1 MNDGPSAWMKARPRF
16 ASDILAR
23 RVVLRGVP
31 EMVLQDPATGRH
43 WRSSI
48 ALYRLARLLDGRR
61 TVGEAMRL
69 SGIEEGSAEART
81 LLDGLSGML
90 SSGLLRLAGLQ
101 RSNAK
106 RTTAEFV
113 RPLLQRIVFARIAMG
128 NLAPVVP
135 IAMRSFGWL
144 YTRGGTILLIALVT
158 LAAWAC
164 AGEVPSIKAQLERL
178 SDISAKNILFGW
190 AMFATAKMLHE
201 IGHAVAARR
210 AGAAEGLDFVN
221 FRWGI
226 SFMFLLPTPYV
237 DVSSAWLLENR
248 WRRAQVGLAGIEVD
262 LFVAAIAALVWVEIG
277 EGFLA
282 DRLFEVVL
290 LCGASSLLFNA
301 NPLVRLDGYY
311 VLSDLIGIPN
321 LQTRGWAAL
330 RNLALFP
337 LGLGTAPARAS
348 DLGLALYS
356 AASWAWRWSVFAA
369 IFWIASGISPNLGY
383 AFATVIG
390 ILYLGIPI
398 ARGIGRWMSL
408 ARNAPVRSAVAPLVL
423 GTVAAALFLVPVP
436 VHVVAEGIA
445 WNEGV
450 TWVYAPSDGIVRTV
464 ARAGSTGATIVEMD
478 NPELRRT
485 LTQLRAEAEALD
497 IEARRARASEQ
508 RKADALRDRQRAVAA
523 QIAAVEDEVTT
534 WSVVAPPRAVWHPLR
549 AEALTAA
556 WIRRDDQRPL
566 GVTVAD
572 GPIMLRVV
580 LDQWDGPAVLSALA
594 AAPDR
599 EIPVRRRG
607 DTAAGLHAVLLQSP
621 EQARD
626 EIPSPAL
633 LLPAGGQIPVRVDSR
648 GTLRP
653 AGRVFEVR
661 LALSGEPPDPPLR
674 HGARI
679 EASIRLADAS
689 VAAIAW
695 RRLRQALQRHLNL

>member
-101 RSNAK
+101 RSNGK

-348 DLGLALYS
+348 DLGLRAL
-356 AASWAWRWSVFAA
+356 
-369 IFWIASGISPNLGY
+369 LGR
-383 AFATVIG
+383 V
-390 ILYLGIPI
+390 LGMALERLRRDLLDRQRHLAEPRLRFRDCHRHPLSRDPDRPRHRAMDVPRPGMLPCG
-398 ARGIGRWMSL
+398 AR
-408 ARNAPVRSAVAPLVL
+408 VAPLVL
-423 GTVAAALFLVPVP
+423 GTVAAALLSSSRCRFTSSQK
-436 VHVVAEGIA
+436 ASS

-464 ARAGSTGATIVEMD
+464 ARAGSS
-478 NPELRRT
+478 RRH
-485 LTQLRAEAEALD
+485 
-497 IEARRARASEQ
+497 
-508 RKADALRDRQRAVAA
+508 DR
-523 QIAAVEDEVTT
+523 
-534 WSVVAPPRAVWHPLR
+534 
-549 AEALTAA
+549 
-556 WIRRDDQRPL
+556 
-566 GVTVAD
+566 
-572 GPIMLRVV
+572 
-580 LDQWDGPAVLSALA
+580 
-594 AAPDR
+594 
-599 EIPVRRRG
+599 
-607 DTAAGLHAVLLQSP
+607 
-621 EQARD
+621 
-626 EIPSPAL
+626 
-633 LLPAGGQIPVRVDSR
+633 
-648 GTLRP
+648 
-653 AGRVFEVR
+653 
-661 LALSGEPPDPPLR
+661 
-674 HGARI
+674 
-679 EASIRLADAS
+679 
-689 VAAIAW
+689 
-695 RRLRQALQRHLNL
+695 